1 MPFLF
6 SRRVSLALTSMT
18 GAHQRLCGDS
28 LSDSLSLSVKTVE
41 NSPGLSGRCIDTI
54 SILNGN
60 LRIVSVDGSVRQ
72 VAVLNVQ

>member
-1 MPFLF
+1 MFLVALRF
-6 SRRVSLALTSMT
+6 ASLKE
-18 GAHQRLCGDS
+18 R
-28 LSDSLSLSVKTVE
+28 DSLSLAVKTVE
-41 NSPGLSGRCIDTI
+41 NAPGLSGRCIETI